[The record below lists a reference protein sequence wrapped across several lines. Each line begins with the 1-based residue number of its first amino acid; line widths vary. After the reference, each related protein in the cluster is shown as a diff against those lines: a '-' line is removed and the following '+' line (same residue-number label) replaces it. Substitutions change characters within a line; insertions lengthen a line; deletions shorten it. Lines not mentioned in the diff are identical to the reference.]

1 MKGADM
7 SEDIDIPILESSDEP
22 STVNR
27 LGAQDDAQGKSLAT
41 KLISSERVRGEIQ
54 HICNEF
60 RPEKIDPGN
69 EIGVAEIEVA
79 LSISTSAGVRLIG
92 EATTSTQAS
101 LKIKI
106 LRK

>member
-1 MKGADM
+1 M
-7 SEDIDIPILESSDEP
+7 SENIDIPILEDLDEP

-27 LGAQDDAQGKSLAT
+27 LGAQSSGEHKGLIT
-41 KLISSERVRGEIQ
+41 KLISSDKVRGEIQ
-54 HICNEF
+54 RICNEF
-60 RPEKIDPGN
+60 RPEKIDPSN
-69 EIGVAEIEVA
+69 EIGVAEVEVA

-106 LRK
+106 LRR